1 MIENNDITDKV
12 PDEISASNGLD
23 YYIPDIYNASE
34 ILFNN
39 IDLGRVSKTAIYD
52 SLGEMTYGELCDT
65 ASQVG
70 NALTSLGLPKFSRVL
85 MLLDDTRAYPA
96 AIFGAM
102 RAGFVPVL
110 INTLSPSDLIQYYLE
125 DSGATVAFV
134 DSQFLQLLT
143 TDSISNTQLKT
154 VIVVNGKSTSLSR
167 VECFYWDDWLNKESI
182 HLEVVNTCL
191 LYTSDAAD
199 E

>member
-52 SLGEMTYGELCDT
+52 SLGEMTYGELCD
-65 ASQVG
+65 
-70 NALTSLGLPKFSRVL
+70 
-85 MLLDDTRAYPA
+85 
-96 AIFGAM
+96 
-102 RAGFVPVL
+102 
-110 INTLSPSDLIQYYLE
+110 
-125 DSGATVAFV
+125 
-134 DSQFLQLLT
+134 
-143 TDSISNTQLKT
+143 
-154 VIVVNGKSTSLSR
+154 
-167 VECFYWDDWLNKESI
+167 
-182 HLEVVNTCL
+182 CL